1 MILVI
6 VESPAKCKKIESYLG
21 PGYKCV
27 ASFGHIREINNGL
40 KGIDFD
46 NNFNISFRLSPSKNK
61 YITSL
66 RKAIKSASEVILATD
81 DDREGEAIS
90 WHICKAFNLPVAT
103 TKRIIFNEI
112 TKTAIKKAIANPK
125 HVNMD
130 IVNAQLARQVLDLM
144 VGFTISPIL
153 WKHIS
158 RTTDGSLSA
167 GRCQTPALRL
177 VYEQQKLINQSPGK
191 KVYDTIGIFLDQELP
206 FTLNKQFE
214 KENIVETFLEETVN
228 FDHVYSVSKP
238 KTTTKNPPKPFTTSL
253 LQQKASNEFNF
264 SPKQTMRSAQILY
277 ENGLITYMRTDS
289 AKYSKEFITKAK
301 KFIKEKYGEK
311 FVNDKIY
318 TLTNNVKKTK
328 KTKDKKD
335 NAQEAHEAIRPTK
348 IKTVNIKA
356 TGKITAREVKLYYL
370 IWRNTMESCM
380 SPATFYHI
388 TAQISAP
395 MKCAYKHSEEQVV
408 FPGWKIVEGYDKI
421 NELYH
426 LLLKFKSK
434 IVKYNKVSS
443 KVTLKDLKKNY
454 TEARLV
460 QMLEKKGIG
469 RPSTFSSLISKIQ
482 DRNYVKKQNVDGK
495 KINCTDY
502 TLINDEITELENE
515 RVFGN
520 EKNKLV
526 IQPIGIIVYEFLE
539 KYFDDLFNYDYT
551 KNMEDTLDIIAKGD
565 KIWYNLCRECKDQM
579 TILSKSLPSSR
590 ETYKIDEH
598 HEYMIGRYGPVI
610 KCTLGKKDT
619 FKGVKKNIDIEKLKN
634 GEYKLEDIIEEK
646 KSFGNIL
653 GQYKDKDV
661 ILKEGRYGVYANYN
675 NSNVS
680 LKGLKKKKEYI
691 TLQDVIN
698 VIEGKV
704 KIQSNIV
711 KKIDENSSI
720 RKGKWGNYVY
730 YKTSTMK
737 KPKFIKMGKTCIDDI
752 DTEWI
757 QSRI

>member
-40 KGIDFD
+40 KGIDFE
-46 NNFNISFRLSPSKNK
+46 NNFNINFRLSPSKNK
-61 YITSL
+61 YITTL

-90 WHICKAFNLPVAT
+90 WHICKAFNLPIKT

-112 TKTAIKKAIANPK
+112 TKSAIKKAITNPK

-130 IVNAQLARQVLDLM
+130 IVNAQLARQVLDLL
-144 VGFTISPIL
+144 VGFTISPML

-158 RTTDGSLSA
+158 RTTTGSLSA

-177 VYEQQKLINQSPGK
+177 VYEQQKLINESPGK
-191 KVYDTIGIFLDQELP
+191 KVYDTVGIFLEQEQQ
-206 FTLNKQFE
+206 FSLNKHFE
-214 KENIVETFLEETVN
+214 NESLIETFLEETVN
-228 FDHVYSVSKP
+228 FDHEYSVSKP

-264 SPKQTMRSAQILY
+264 SPKQTMRCAQILY

-311 FVNDKIY
+311 FVNSKIN
-318 TLTNNVKKTK
+318 LLVNSVKKTK
-328 KTKDKKD
+328 KDKKD

-348 IKTVNIKA
+348 ITNVNIKA
-356 TGKITAREVKLYYL
+356 SGKITAREVKLYYL

-388 TAQISAP
+388 TSQITAP
-395 MKCAYKHSEEQVV
+395 LKCLYKHTEEQVI
-408 FPGWKIVEGYDKI
+408 FPGWKIVEGYEKI
-421 NELYH
+421 NDMYYI
-426 LLLKFKSK
+426 LLKFKRQHVEYK
-434 IVKYNKVSS
+434 KVSS

-454 TEARLV
+454 SEARLV

-469 RPSTFSSLISKIQ
+469 RPSTFSNLISKIQ
-482 DRNYVKKQNVDGK
+482 DRNYVKKQNVEGK
-495 KINCTDY
+495 KIKCTDY
-502 TLINDEITELENE
+502 TLINDEITELKNE

-565 KIWYNLCRECKDQM
+565 KIWYDLCRECNDQM
-579 TILSKSLPSSR
+579 AVLSKSLPNQR
-590 ETYKIDEH
+590 KTYKIDEH

-634 GEYKLEDIIEEK
+634 GEYTLQDIVEEK
-646 KSFGNIL
+646 KSSGNIL

-661 ILKEGRYGVYANYN
+661 ILKEGQYGLYASYN

-680 LKGLKKKKEYI
+680 LKGLKKTKQSI

-698 VIEGKV
+698 IIEGKI
-704 KIQSNIV
+704 KIESNII
-711 KKIDENSSI
+711 KNIDDNSSI

-737 KPKFIKMGKTCIDDI
+737 KPKFIKMGKTDIDDI
-752 DTEWI
+752 DSEWVN
-757 QSRI
+757 SRV